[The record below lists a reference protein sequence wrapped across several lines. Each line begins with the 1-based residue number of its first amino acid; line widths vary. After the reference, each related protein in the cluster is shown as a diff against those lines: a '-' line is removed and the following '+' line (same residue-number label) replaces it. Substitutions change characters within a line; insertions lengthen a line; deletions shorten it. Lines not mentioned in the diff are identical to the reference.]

1 VQSYGDKVNS
11 WFSEAIGRPCTFVR
25 CSSSKYRS
33 CTINGRRDRL
43 CRDTRSK
50 LSFVNEGQ
58 LLLVSED
65 SISDLN
71 SRLSSSTQFL
81 FPLFHQKEKWFLFCA
96 LCLLQKHQK
105 TCDYL
110 QNHPI
115 YPDCLTLSVDKSF
128 FFG

>member
-1 VQSYGDKVNS
+1 MQSYGDKVNS
-11 WFSEAIGRPCTFVR
+11 WFSGAIGRPCTFVR

-71 SRLSSSTQFL
+71 SRLSSSMQFL
-81 FPLFHQKEKWFLFCA
+81 PLFHQKEKWFLFCA
-96 LCLLQKHQK
+96 LCFTAKAPKDL
-105 TCDYL
+105 
-110 QNHPI
+110 
-115 YPDCLTLSVDKSF
+115 
-128 FFG
+128 

>member
-1 VQSYGDKVNS
+1 MQSYGDKVNS

-33 CTINGRRDRL
+33 CTINGGRDRL

-65 SISDLN
+65 SVSDLN

-81 FPLFHQKEKWFLFCA
+81 SPFFKKKQKWFLFFAFCFTA
-96 LCLLQKHQK
+96 KVPKDL
-105 TCDYL
+105 
-110 QNHPI
+110 
-115 YPDCLTLSVDKSF
+115 
-128 FFG
+128 

>member
-1 VQSYGDKVNS
+1 MQSYGDKVNS
-11 WFSEAIGRPCTFVR
+11 WFSEAIGRSCTLVR

-33 CTINGRRDRL
+33 CTINGSRDHL

-81 FPLFHQKEKWFLFCA
+81 SPLFHQKEKRFLFCA
-96 LCLLQKHQK
+96 FCFTAKAPKELRLPVTYTTIQYIQ
-105 TCDYL
+105 
-110 QNHPI
+110 I
-115 YPDCLTLSVDKSF
+115 A
-128 FFG
+128 